1 MKIKK
6 SLAVLGASAALALG
20 FGGVAAPSAQA
31 DSPYWGQAR
40 YTQTNLR
47 TGSVQTGT
55 AMESPGGIAMTP
67 PVSSMSLRCW
77 DAYMSGR
84 VFAVSCSGVNW
95 YVYTDCTNNRR
106 YVVGA
111 LSGSKRVAIACPAGT
126 RAVRGG
132 AYGY

>member
-6 SLAVLGASAALALG
+6 SLAVLGASAALVLG
-20 FGGVAAPSAQA
+20 LGGVAAPSAQA
-31 DSPYWGQAR
+31 DAPYWDEAV

-47 TGSVQTGT
+47 TGSMQTGT
-55 AMESPGGIAMTP
+55 ALESPGGTAVSP
-67 PVSSMSLRCW
+67 PASRMSLRCW
-77 DAYMSGR
+77 DAYLSGR
-84 VFAVSCSGVNW
+84 VFAVSCSGVRW

-111 LSGSKRVAIACPAGT
+111 LSGAKRVAVTCPAGT